1 MLYTGIAQ
9 VKGTGMKKIRLGK
22 TGLLAAQIGFG
33 GIPIQTPPEETAI
46 SIVRESLNLGI
57 NFIDTSRMYTNSEE
71 RIGKAIAGKRAEVII
86 ATKSATRTG
95 DGVAADMET
104 SLKHLQTDF
113 VDLYQFHNVSTPEDL
128 KAVLA
133 PDGPFEV
140 VRRARDAGAV
150 KHIGITSH
158 RLSVAKE
165 ALLTDCFETVMLGL
179 NFVNTDAADEVI
191 PLARERDIGIIIM
204 KPMAG
209 GMLDNPALSFKY
221 LRQFPDVLPLIGI
234 ARLGEMPENI
244 QLVETAEPL
253 TEKEL
258 SEMAR
263 IKQELGTGFCRMCN
277 YCQPCPR
284 KIMISAIMY
293 TEVALKRYDPEIIFK
308 GQWDTFMQ
316 KADDCSDCGECEK
329 RCPYQLPIRK
339 RIRAAA
345 LRYAAARDA
354 YLKST

>member
-1 MLYTGIAQ
+1 MR
-9 VKGTGMKKIRLGK
+9 KIRLGK
-22 TGLLAAQIGFG
+22 TGIMATQLGFG

-46 SIVRESLNLGI
+46 SIVRESLALGI
-57 NFIDTSRMYTNSEE
+57 NFIDTSRMYTNSEA
-71 RIGKAIAGKRAEVII
+71 RIGKAIAGKRSEVII
-86 ATKSATRTG
+86 ATKSATRTA

-104 SLKHLQTDF
+104 SLKDLQTDF
-113 VDLYQFHNVSTPEDL
+113 IDLYQFHNVSTPQDL

-133 PDGPFEV
+133 AGGPFDI
-140 VRRARDAGAV
+140 VRKARDAGTV

-158 RLSVAKE
+158 RLAVAKE

-209 GMLDNPALSFKY
+209 GMLANPVLSFKY
-221 LRQFPDVLPLIGI
+221 LQQFPDVVQLIGI

-244 QLVETAEPL
+244 NIVETAEPL
-253 TEKEL
+253 TETEL
-258 SEMAR
+258 AEMNR
-263 IKQELGTGFCRMCN
+263 IKQELGSGFCRMCN
-277 YCQPCPR
+277 YCQPCPQ

-308 GQWDTFMQ
+308 GQWDKFMQ
-316 KADDCSDCGECEK
+316 KVDDCSDCGECEK
-329 RCPYQLPIRK
+329 RCPYELPIRE
-339 RIRAAA
+339 RIKAAA
-345 LRYAAARDA
+345 LRYTEARTA
-354 YLKST
+354 YMNSK

>member
-1 MLYTGIAQ
+1 ME
-9 VKGTGMKKIRLGK
+9 KIRLGK
-22 TGLLAAQIGFG
+22 TGLMPTRIGFG

-46 SIVRESLNLGI
+46 AIVRESLDLGI

-71 RIGKAIAGKRAEVII
+71 RIGKAIAGKRSEVII

-104 SLKHLQTDF
+104 SLKNLQTDY

-128 KAVLA
+128 TSVLS
-133 PDGPFEV
+133 PGGPFDV
-140 VRRARDAGAV
+140 VRKARDAGTV

-158 RLSVAKE
+158 RLKVAQE

-191 PLARERDIGIIIM
+191 PLARKRDIGVIIM

-209 GMLDNPALSFKY
+209 GMLENPALSFKY
-221 LRQFPDVLPLIGI
+221 LRQFTDVLPLIGI

-244 QLVETAEPL
+244 KIVEDGEPL
-253 TEKEL
+253 TKAEL
-258 SEMAR
+258 EEMER
-263 IKQELGTGFCRMCN
+263 IKQELGSGFCRMCN
-277 YCQPCPR
+277 YCQPCPQ

-308 GQWDTFMQ
+308 GQWDKFMQ
-316 KADDCSDCGECEK
+316 KAGDCSDCGECEK
-329 RCPYQLPIRK
+329 RCPYQLPIRE
-339 RIRAAA
+339 RIKAAA
-345 LRYAAARDA
+345 LRYHEVRDV
-354 YLKST
+354 YMKNK